1 MSQTQEKAYE
11 PDDGT
16 VNLNFEEE
24 AAEVTIEEPEV
35 ELAEGQAAEVD
46 LSPENSEEAPSEQ
59 EEYGSSVQKRIDR
72 LTKKMREAE
81 RQREEAIRYAQN
93 VAKEAEETKQKL
105 HRLDQGYMEEYGG
118 RIGAE
123 QQQAEEAL
131 RQAVDSGDTEA
142 TVEAQKKMTQLAVAQ
157 ERYNMAKAQQEQYE
171 QQPQQEQ
178 PQQPQQQV
186 QQQQPVEQKPDA
198 KAEKWAEKNAWFGQ
212 DEAMTFA
219 AFGLHK
225 KMVEEE
231 GFDPQSDEYYSELDS
246 RIHNTFPQK
255 FNTAPSK
262 KTAQTVAG
270 VSRNTGNGRNNKK
283 VRLTPSQ
290 VTIAKRLG
298 VPLEE
303 YAKYVK
309 E

>member
-35 ELAEGQAAEVD
+35 ELTEGQSAEVD
-46 LSPENSEEAPSEQ
+46 LSPETSEEVPSEQ

-93 VAKEAEETKQKL
+93 VAKEAETTKQKL
-105 HRLDQGYMEEYGG
+105 EQLDKGYMEEYGG
-118 RIGAE
+118 RISVE

-131 RQAVDSGDTEA
+131 KRAVEMGDTEA
-142 TVEAQKKMTQLAVAQ
+142 TVEAQKKMTQIAVAQ

-171 QQPQQEQ
+171 KQ
-178 PQQPQQQV
+178 QQPQQQQPQQV
-186 QQQQPVEQKPDA
+186 QQQPVEQKPDA
-198 KAEKWAEKNAWFGQ
+198 KAEKWAQKNVWFGQ

-231 GFDPQSDEYYSELDS
+231 GFDPQSDEYYSELDL
-246 RIHNTFPQK
+246 RIQNTFPQK

>member
-35 ELAEGQAAEVD
+35 ELTEGQSAEVD
-46 LSPENSEEAPSEQ
+46 LSPETSEEVPSEQ

-93 VAKEAEETKQKL
+93 VAKEAETTKQKL
-105 HRLDQGYMEEYGG
+105 EQLDKGYMEEYGG
-118 RIGAE
+118 RISVE

-131 RQAVDSGDTEA
+131 KRAVEMGDTEA
-142 TVEAQKKMTQLAVAQ
+142 TVEAQKKMTQIAVAQ

-171 QQPQQEQ
+171 KQ
-178 PQQPQQQV
+178 QQPQQQQPQQV
-186 QQQQPVEQKPDA
+186 QQQPVEQKPDA
-198 KAEKWAEKNAWFGQ
+198 KAEKWAQKNVWFGQ

-246 RIHNTFPQK
+246 RIQNTFPQK

>member
-24 AAEVTIEEPEV
+24 AAEVIIEEPEV
-35 ELAEGQAAEVD
+35 ELAEDQATEVD
-46 LSPENSEEAPSEQ
+46 LSPETSEEAPSEQ

-171 QQPQQEQ
+171 QQPQQQ
-178 PQQPQQQV
+178 PQQV
-186 QQQQPVEQKPDA
+186 QQQPVEQKPDA
-198 KAEKWAEKNAWFGQ
+198 KAEKWAGKNAWFGQ

-246 RIHNTFPQK
+246 RIQNTFPQK

>member
-35 ELAEGQAAEVD
+35 ELAEDQAAEVD
-46 LSPENSEEAPSEQ
+46 LSPETSEEAPSEQ

-93 VAKEAEETKQKL
+93 VAKEAQETKQKL
-105 HRLDQGYMEEYGG
+105 NQLDKGYMDEYGG
-118 RIGAE
+118 RISVE

-131 RQAVDSGDTEA
+131 KRAVEMGDTEA
-142 TVEAQKKMTQLAVAQ
+142 TVEAQKKMTQMAVAQ

-171 QQPQQEQ
+171 QQQLQQQEQ
-178 PQQPQQQV
+178 PQQV
-186 QQQQPVEQKPDA
+186 QQQPVEQKPDA
-198 KAEKWAEKNAWFGQ
+198 KAEKWAGKNAWFGQ

>member
-24 AAEVTIEEPEV
+24 AAEVIIEEPEA
-35 ELAEGQAAEVD
+35 ELAEDQATEVD
-46 LSPENSEEAPSEQ
+46 LSPETSEEAPSEQ

-171 QQPQQEQ
+171 QQPQQQ
-178 PQQPQQQV
+178 PQQV
-186 QQQQPVEQKPDA
+186 QQQPVEQKPDA
-198 KAEKWAEKNAWFGQ
+198 KAEKWAGKNAWFGQ

-246 RIHNTFPQK
+246 RIQNTFPQK

-309 E
+309 EQ

>member
-24 AAEVTIEEPEV
+24 AAEVIIEEPEV
-35 ELAEGQAAEVD
+35 ELAEDQATEVD
-46 LSPENSEEAPSEQ
+46 LSPETSEEAPSEQ

-93 VAKEAEETKQKL
+93 VAKEAETTKQKL
-105 HRLDQGYMEEYGG
+105 EQLDKGYMDEYGG
-118 RIGAE
+118 RISVE

-131 RQAVDSGDTEA
+131 KRAVEMGDTEA
-142 TVEAQKKMTQLAVAQ
+142 TVEAQKKMTQMAVAQ

-171 QQPQQEQ
+171 QQQLQQQEQ
-178 PQQPQQQV
+178 PQQV
-186 QQQQPVEQKPDA
+186 QQQPVEQKPDA
-198 KAEKWAEKNAWFGQ
+198 KAEKWAGKNAWFGQ